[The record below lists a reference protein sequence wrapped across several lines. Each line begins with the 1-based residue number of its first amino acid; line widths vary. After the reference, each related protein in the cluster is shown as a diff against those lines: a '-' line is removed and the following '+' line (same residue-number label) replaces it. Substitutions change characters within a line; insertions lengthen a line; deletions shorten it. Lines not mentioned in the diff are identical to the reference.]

1 MATNVEPI
9 TNYIQPVSSDS
20 SMSSNSDDDSSSN
33 LGNIMLKLNEN
44 IVKITK
50 RGEIIK

>member
-1 MATNVEPI
+1 MGKT
-9 TNYIQPVSSDS
+9 
-20 SMSSNSDDDSSSN
+20 N

-44 IVKITK
+44 TVKITK

>member
-1 MATNVEPI
+1 MGKT
-9 TNYIQPVSSDS
+9 
-20 SMSSNSDDDSSSN
+20 N

-50 RGEIIK
+50 RGEIIKWID